1 MTPLMHVILGL
12 LSRGNPVLLMC
23 YVGAF
28 AWHYGRSTNKCLGQK
43 NRWTLW
49 NLNIPATVL
58 NF

>member
-28 AWHYGRSTNKCLGQK
+28 TWHYGRSTNKCLGQK
-43 NRWTLW
+43 NRWTL
-49 NLNIPATVL
+49 
-58 NF
+58 